1 MWNASNQSRPNP
13 GDGSP
18 PPTNPLRAAGIWPLL
33 LLVMIS
39 AIVWSTVGSP
49 KARTEIVT
57 YSTFLDQVKQGKVA
71 AVTIHAGYLEGR
83 RPPAADASAGAP
95 GAGFYVELGQ
105 QPSEQL
111 EQTLVEQGVE
121 VTYQQPSGLA
131 TALYTLAFFAVMILI
146 MVTMMRRANPAE
158 RAMSFGKSRAR
169 QYIER
174 DVRVTFDDVA
184 GIEEPKAELQEIVEY
199 LRTPEKFRRLG
210 GRIPKGVLLVGVPGT
225 GKTLLAKA
233 VAGEAKVPFFSMSGS
248 DFVELFVGVGASRV
262 RDLFRQAEAHNPCI
276 LFIDELDALGKARGQ
291 AMLGGGH
298 DEREQTLN
306 QLLVEMDGFESN
318 TNVIVM
324 GATNRPE
331 ILDPALMRPGRFDR
345 QVVIPAPDIRGRQ
358 AILEVHARDK
368 KVDPAVNLRQVAAR
382 TPGFVGADLANVVNE
397 AALLAARRDRDQ
409 VTFEDFDEAIDR
421 VSVGL
426 ERRSHVISDEEKR
439 ITAYHEAGHAL
450 VSAYSAHGDPVHKV
464 SIIPRGVA
472 GGYTQFL
479 PNSDRTLVTR
489 AKLRDWMAVG
499 LAGRVAEELFLPD
512 ISSGASNDIKR
523 VTDLARAMVT
533 ELGMSETLGPIY
545 YETKPS
551 GPDLLGLSLSGS
563 RPISEATAQQIDSE
577 VHALVSAAYEQARRL
592 LHEHRDALQRLA
604 LRLLEIEVVDR
615 DELYGLLHL
624 PLPPEHGSGADQDS
638 ITPPGSPPPPSS

>member
-1 MWNASNQSRPNP
+1 VWNPSNQPRPSS
-13 GDGSP
+13 GDGP
-18 PPTNPLRAAGIWPLL
+18 PSNPMRAAGVWPILF
-33 LLVMIS
+33 LVMLT

-49 KARTEIVT
+49 KARTEVVS
-57 YSTFLDQVKQGKVA
+57 YSDFLDQVKEGKVA
-71 AVTIHAGYLEGR
+71 EVVIHAGYLDGE
-83 RPPAADASAGAP
+83 RPKPADAADDAKGER
-95 GAGFYVELGQ
+95 FYVELGQ
-105 QPSEQL
+105 QPSDQL
-111 EQTLVEQGVE
+111 EELLVEQGVK
-121 VTYQQPSGLA
+121 VSYRQPSGIA

-169 QYIER
+169 QYVER
-174 DVRVTFDDVA
+174 DVRISFDDVA

-210 GRIPKGVLLVGVPGT
+210 GRIPKGVLLVGAPGT

-306 QLLVEMDGFESN
+306 QLLVEMDGFESG

-324 GATNRPE
+324 AATNRPE

-345 QVVIPAPDIRGRQ
+345 QVVIPAPDIAGRE
-358 AILEVHARDK
+358 AILKVHARDK
-368 KVDPAVNLRQVAAR
+368 VIDPAVNLRQVAAR

-409 VTFEDFDEAIDR
+409 VAFEDFDEAIDR

-426 ERRSHVISDEEKR
+426 ERRSHVISDEEKE

-450 VSAYSAHGDPVHKV
+450 VAAHCEHADPVHKV
-464 SIIPRGVA
+464 SIIPRGFT

-523 VTDLARAMVT
+523 VTELARAMVT

-545 YETKPS
+545 YDTASS
-551 GPDLLGLSLSGS
+551 GPDLLGLALPAG
-563 RPISEATAQQIDSE
+563 RPISEATARQIDDE
-577 VHALVSAAYEQARRL
+577 VHGLVSAAYEQARQL
-592 LHEHRDALQRLA
+592 LQEHRETLQRLA
-604 LRLLEIEVVDR
+604 ARLLEVEVVDR
-615 DELYGLLHL
+615 DELYGLLEL
-624 PLPPEHGSGADQDS
+624 PVPPDHAPTPDQDS
-638 ITPPGSPPPPSS
+638 ITPSDAAPSPSS